1 VDGLRRKKQSLAVP
15 RQQRPK
21 RHQSMLESVELV
33 IIDAVY
39 GLSARAETG
48 QTNYG
53 PACWP
58 LTRSARVVKY
68 ATTVILKD
76 ST

>member
-1 VDGLRRKKQSLAVP
+1 MP
-15 RQQRPK
+15 
-21 RHQSMLESVELV
+21 ESVRLV

-53 PACWP
+53 Q
-58 LTRSARVVKY
+58 LVDRSLVQTVPVVKY
-68 ATTVILKD
+68 ATTAILED
-76 ST
+76 WT